1 MFTQALVDYRKQFV
15 ALFLRSSIFLAA
27 KLTYLKLQR
36 FVNMNNKIKIGLAE
50 ALGTFVLVLGGCGSA
65 VLAGDKIGF
74 LGVSIAFGLS
84 LLVMAY
90 TIGPI
95 SGCHINPA
103 VSIGLLVAK
112 VIDAVLLPYYIGG
125 QILGGIFGGLVL
137 YIIASG
143 KPGFDAA
150 ASGFASNGFA
160 EHSPTG
166 YGLLAAAL
174 TEVVLTAFLLF
185 TILGT
190 THPKYPAGLGG
201 IPIGLMLVL
210 IHLVG
215 IPVTN
220 TSVNP
225 ARSIGVALFQ
235 GEWAIQ
241 QLWAFVV
248 FPIVGGILGV
258 LAYNLIKPTLEES

>member
-1 MFTQALVDYRKQFV
+1 MDT
-15 ALFLRSSIFLAA
+15 
-27 KLTYLKLQR
+27 
-36 FVNMNNKIKIGLAE
+36 KIKIGVAE
-50 ALGTFVLVLGGCGSA
+50 AFGTFVLVLGGCGSA

-74 LGVSIAFGLS
+74 LGVAIAFGLS

-103 VSIGLLVAK
+103 VSIGLVVAK
-112 VIDAVLLPYYIGG
+112 LIDAILLPYYIGG
-125 QILGGIFGGLVL
+125 QILGGILGGLVL
-137 YIIASG
+137 YVIASG

-150 ASGFASNGFA
+150 ASGFASNGFG

-174 TEVVLTAFLLF
+174 TEIVLTAFLLF
-185 TILGT
+185 TIMGT
-190 THPKYPAGLGG
+190 TDPHYPVGLGG
-201 IPIGLMLVL
+201 IPIGLVLVL

-225 ARSIGVALFQ
+225 ARSIGVAIFQ
-235 GEWAIQ
+235 GTWAIQ
-241 QLWAFVV
+241 QLWAFII
-248 FPIVGGILGV
+248 FPIIGGIIGV
-258 LAYNLIKPTLEES
+258 FAYNLIRNAREEV

>member
-1 MFTQALVDYRKQFV
+1 MKQIGSL
-15 ALFLRSSIFLAA
+15 LFRVRIGLGA
-27 KLTYLKLQR
+27 KLTYQELQR
-36 FVNMNNKIKIGLAE
+36 IVSMNKKIKIGVAE

-84 LLVMAY
+84 LLIMVY
-90 TIGPI
+90 TLGPI

-103 VSIGLLVAK
+103 VSVGLVVAK
-112 VIDAVLLPYYIGG
+112 LIDAVLLPYYIGG
-125 QILGGIFGGLVL
+125 QIVGGILGGLVL
-137 YIIASG
+137 YMIASG

-150 ASGFASNGFA
+150 ASGFASNGFG
-160 EHSPTG
+160 EHSPAG

-185 TILGT
+185 TIMGT
-190 THPKYPAGLGG
+190 THPKYPVGLGG

-235 GEWAIQ
+235 GGWAIQ
-241 QLWAFVV
+241 QLWVFIV
-248 FPIVGGILGV
+248 FPVLGGIIGV
-258 LAYNLIKPTLEES
+258 LAYNFIRPTMEEI

>member
-1 MFTQALVDYRKQFV
+1 MDQ
-15 ALFLRSSIFLAA
+15 
-27 KLTYLKLQR
+27 
-36 FVNMNNKIKIGLAE
+36 KIKIGVAE
-50 ALGTFVLVLGGCGSA
+50 AFGTFVLVVGGCGSA

-74 LGVSIAFGLS
+74 LGVAIAFGLS
-84 LLVMAY
+84 LLVMVY

-103 VSIGLLVAK
+103 VSIGLVVAK
-112 VIDAVLLPYYIGG
+112 LIDAVLLPYYIGG
-125 QILGGIFGGLVL
+125 QILGGILGGLVL
-137 YIIASG
+137 YLIASG

-150 ASGFASNGFA
+150 ASGFASNGFG

-174 TEVVLTAFLLF
+174 TEIVLTAFLLF
-185 TILGT
+185 TIMGT
-190 THPKYPAGLGG
+190 TDPHYPVGLGG
-201 IPIGLMLVL
+201 IPIGLVLVL

-225 ARSIGVALFQ
+225 ARSIGVAIFQ
-235 GEWAIQ
+235 GTWAIQ
-241 QLWAFVV
+241 QLWAFII
-248 FPIVGGILGV
+248 FPIIGGIIGV
-258 LAYNLIKPTLEES
+258 FAYYFFRNTREEV

>member
-1 MFTQALVDYRKQFV
+1 MDK
-15 ALFLRSSIFLAA
+15 
-27 KLTYLKLQR
+27 
-36 FVNMNNKIKIGLAE
+36 KIKIGVAE
-50 ALGTFVLVLGGCGSA
+50 AFGTFVLVLGGCGSA

-74 LGVSIAFGLS
+74 LGVAIAFGLS

-103 VSIGLLVAK
+103 VSIGLVVAK
-112 VIDAVLLPYYIGG
+112 LIDAILLPYYIGG
-125 QILGGIFGGLVL
+125 QILGGILGGLVL
-137 YIIASG
+137 YVIASG

-150 ASGFASNGFA
+150 ASGFASNGFG

-174 TEVVLTAFLLF
+174 TEIVLTAFLLF
-185 TILGT
+185 TIMGT
-190 THPKYPAGLGG
+190 TDPHYPVGLGG
-201 IPIGLMLVL
+201 IPIGLVLVL

-225 ARSIGVALFQ
+225 ARSIGVAIFQ
-235 GEWAIQ
+235 GTWAIQ
-241 QLWAFVV
+241 QLWAFII
-248 FPIVGGILGV
+248 FPIIGGIIGV
-258 LAYNLIKPTLEES
+258 FAYNLIRNAREEV

>member
-1 MFTQALVDYRKQFV
+1 MRIGLG
-15 ALFLRSSIFLAA
+15 A
-27 KLTYLKLQR
+27 KLTYQELHR
-36 FVNMNNKIKIGLAE
+36 IVSMNKKIKIGVAE

-84 LLVMAY
+84 LLIMVY

-103 VSIGLLVAK
+103 VSVGLVVAK
-112 VIDAVLLPYYIGG
+112 LIDAVLLPYYIGG
-125 QILGGIFGGLVL
+125 QIVGGILGGLVL
-137 YIIASG
+137 YMIASG

-150 ASGFASNGFA
+150 ASGFASNGFG

-174 TEVVLTAFLLF
+174 TEIVLTAFLLF
-185 TILGT
+185 TIMGT
-190 THPKYPAGLGG
+190 THPNYPVGLGG

-235 GEWAIQ
+235 GGWAIQ
-241 QLWAFVV
+241 QLWAFIV
-248 FPIVGGILGV
+248 FPVTCGIIGV
-258 LAYNLIKPTLEES
+258 LAYNFIKPTLEEI

>member
-1 MFTQALVDYRKQFV
+1 MVVKFTDY
-15 ALFLRSSIFLAA
+15 
-27 KLTYLKLQR
+27 KLETI
-36 FVNMNNKIKIGLAE
+36 VSMNKKIKIGIAE
-50 ALGTFVLVLGGCGSA
+50 AFGTFVLVLGGCGSA

-84 LLVMAY
+84 LLIMVY

-103 VSIGLLVAK
+103 VSIGLVVAK
-112 VIDAVLLPYYIGG
+112 LIDAVLLPYYIGG
-125 QILGGIFGGLVL
+125 QIVGGILGGLVL
-137 YIIASG
+137 YMIASG

-174 TEVVLTAFLLF
+174 TEIVLTAFLLF
-185 TILGT
+185 TIMGT
-190 THPKYPAGLGG
+190 THPKYPVGLGG

-210 IHLVG
+210 IHLIG

-235 GEWAIQ
+235 GGWAIQ
-241 QLWAFVV
+241 QLWAFIV
-248 FPIVGGILGV
+248 FPVIGGIIGV
-258 LAYNLIKPTLEES
+258 LVYNFIKPTMEEI

>member
-1 MFTQALVDYRKQFV
+1 
-15 ALFLRSSIFLAA
+15 
-27 KLTYLKLQR
+27 
-36 FVNMNNKIKIGLAE
+36 MNKKIKIGVAE
-50 ALGTFVLVLGGCGSA
+50 AFGTFLLVLGGCGSA

-74 LGVSIAFGLS
+74 LGVAIAFGLS

-103 VSIGLLVAK
+103 VSIGLVVAK
-112 VIDAVLLPYYIGG
+112 LIDAVLLPYYIGG
-125 QILGGIFGGLVL
+125 QILGGILGGLVFYL
-137 YIIASG
+137 IASG

-150 ASGFASNGFA
+150 ASGFASNGFG

-174 TEVVLTAFLLF
+174 TEIVLTAFLLF
-185 TILGT
+185 TIMGT
-190 THPKYPAGLGG
+190 TDPHYPVGLGG
-201 IPIGLMLVL
+201 IPIGLVLVL

-225 ARSIGVALFQ
+225 ARSIGVAIFQ
-235 GEWAIQ
+235 GTWAIQ
-241 QLWAFVV
+241 QLWAFIIV
-248 FPIVGGILGV
+248 PIIGGIIGV
-258 LAYNLIKPTLEES
+258 FAYNLIRNTMEEV

>member
-1 MFTQALVDYRKQFV
+1 MDT
-15 ALFLRSSIFLAA
+15 
-27 KLTYLKLQR
+27 
-36 FVNMNNKIKIGLAE
+36 KIKIGVAE
-50 ALGTFVLVLGGCGSA
+50 AFGTFVLVLGGCGSA

-74 LGVSIAFGLS
+74 LGVAIAFGLS

-103 VSIGLLVAK
+103 VSIGLVVAK
-112 VIDAVLLPYYIGG
+112 LIDAVLLPYYIGG
-125 QILGGIFGGLVL
+125 QILGGILGGLVL
-137 YIIASG
+137 YLIASG

-150 ASGFASNGFA
+150 ASGFASNGFG

-174 TEVVLTAFLLF
+174 TEIVLTAFLLF
-185 TILGT
+185 TIMGT
-190 THPKYPAGLGG
+190 TDPHYPVGLGG
-201 IPIGLMLVL
+201 IPIGLVLVL

-225 ARSIGVALFQ
+225 ARSIGVAIFQ
-235 GEWAIQ
+235 GTWAIQ
-241 QLWAFVV
+241 QLWAFII
-248 FPIVGGILGV
+248 FPIIGGIIGV
-258 LAYNLIKPTLEES
+258 FAYNLIRNTREEV

>member
-1 MFTQALVDYRKQFV
+1 M
-15 ALFLRSSIFLAA
+15 
-27 KLTYLKLQR
+27 
-36 FVNMNNKIKIGLAE
+36 KIGVAE
-50 ALGTFVLVLGGCGSA
+50 AFGTFVLVVGGCGSA

-74 LGVSIAFGLS
+74 LGVAIAFGLS
-84 LLVMAY
+84 LLVMVY

-103 VSIGLLVAK
+103 VSIGLVVAK
-112 VIDAVLLPYYIGG
+112 LIDAVLLPYYIGG
-125 QILGGIFGGLVL
+125 QILGGILGGLVL
-137 YIIASG
+137 YLIASG

-150 ASGFASNGFA
+150 ASGFASNGFG

-174 TEVVLTAFLLF
+174 TEIVLTAFLLF
-185 TILGT
+185 TIMGT
-190 THPKYPAGLGG
+190 TDPHYPVGLGG
-201 IPIGLMLVL
+201 IPIGLVLVL

-225 ARSIGVALFQ
+225 ARSIGVAIFQ
-235 GEWAIQ
+235 GTWAIQ
-241 QLWAFVV
+241 QLWAFII
-248 FPIVGGILGV
+248 FPIIGGIIGV
-258 LAYNLIKPTLEES
+258 FAYNLIRNTREEV

>member
-1 MFTQALVDYRKQFV
+1 
-15 ALFLRSSIFLAA
+15 
-27 KLTYLKLQR
+27 
-36 FVNMNNKIKIGLAE
+36 MNPKIKIGVAE
-50 ALGTFVLVLGGCGSA
+50 AFGTFVLVLGGCGSA

-74 LGVSIAFGLS
+74 LGVAIAFGLS

-103 VSIGLLVAK
+103 VSIGLVVAK
-112 VIDAVLLPYYIGG
+112 LIDAVLLPYYIGG
-125 QILGGIFGGLVL
+125 QILGGILGGLVL
-137 YIIASG
+137 YLIASG

-150 ASGFASNGFA
+150 ASGFASNGFG

-174 TEVVLTAFLLF
+174 TEIVLTAFLLF
-185 TILGT
+185 TIMGT
-190 THPKYPAGLGG
+190 TDPNYPVGLGG
-201 IPIGLMLVL
+201 IPIGLVLVL

-225 ARSIGVALFQ
+225 ARSIGVAIFQ
-235 GEWAIQ
+235 GTWAIQ
-241 QLWAFVV
+241 QLWAFII
-248 FPIVGGILGV
+248 FPIIGGIIGV
-258 LAYNLIKPTLEES
+258 FAYNLIRNMREEV

>member
-1 MFTQALVDYRKQFV
+1 MDT
-15 ALFLRSSIFLAA
+15 
-27 KLTYLKLQR
+27 
-36 FVNMNNKIKIGLAE
+36 KIKIGVAE
-50 ALGTFVLVLGGCGSA
+50 AFGTFVLVLGGCGSA

-74 LGVSIAFGLS
+74 LGVAIAFGLS
-84 LLVMAY
+84 LLVMVY

-103 VSIGLLVAK
+103 VSIGLVVAK
-112 VIDAVLLPYYIGG
+112 LIDAVLLPYYIGG
-125 QILGGIFGGLVL
+125 QILGGILGGLVL
-137 YIIASG
+137 YLIASG

-150 ASGFASNGFA
+150 ASGFASNGFG

-174 TEVVLTAFLLF
+174 TEIVLTAFLLF
-185 TILGT
+185 TIMGT
-190 THPKYPAGLGG
+190 TDPHYPVGLGG
-201 IPIGLMLVL
+201 IPIGLVLVL

-225 ARSIGVALFQ
+225 ARSIGVAIFQ
-235 GEWAIQ
+235 GTWAIQ
-241 QLWAFVV
+241 QLWAFII
-248 FPIVGGILGV
+248 FPIIGGIIGV
-258 LAYNLIKPTLEES
+258 FAYNLIRNTREEV

>member
-1 MFTQALVDYRKQFV
+1 MRWRKQIGSL
-15 ALFLRSSIFLAA
+15 LFRVRIGRGA
-27 KLTYLKLQR
+27 KLTYQELHR
-36 FVNMNNKIKIGLAE
+36 IVSMNKKIKIGVAE

-84 LLVMAY
+84 LLIMVY

-103 VSIGLLVAK
+103 VSVGLVVAK
-112 VIDAVLLPYYIGG
+112 LIDAVLLPYYIGG
-125 QILGGIFGGLVL
+125 QIVGGILGGLVL
-137 YIIASG
+137 YMIASG

-150 ASGFASNGFA
+150 ASGFASNGLG

-174 TEVVLTAFLLF
+174 TEIVLTAFLLF
-185 TILGT
+185 TIMGT
-190 THPKYPAGLGG
+190 THPNYPAGLGG

-235 GEWAIQ
+235 GGWAIQ
-241 QLWAFVV
+241 QLWVFIV
-248 FPIVGGILGV
+248 FPVLGGIIGV
-258 LAYNLIKPTLEES
+258 LAYNFIRPTMEEI

>member
-1 MFTQALVDYRKQFV
+1 MDT
-15 ALFLRSSIFLAA
+15 
-27 KLTYLKLQR
+27 
-36 FVNMNNKIKIGLAE
+36 KIKIGVAE
-50 ALGTFVLVLGGCGSA
+50 AFGTFVLVLGGCGSA

-74 LGVSIAFGLS
+74 LGVAIAFGLS

-103 VSIGLLVAK
+103 VSIGLVVAK
-112 VIDAVLLPYYIGG
+112 LIDAVLLPYYIGG
-125 QILGGIFGGLVL
+125 QILGGILGGLVL
-137 YIIASG
+137 YLIASG

-150 ASGFASNGFA
+150 ASGFASNGFG

-166 YGLLAAAL
+166 YGLFAAAL
-174 TEVVLTAFLLF
+174 TEIVLTAFLLF
-185 TILGT
+185 TIMGT
-190 THPKYPAGLGG
+190 TDPHYPVGLGG
-201 IPIGLMLVL
+201 IPIGLVLVL

-225 ARSIGVALFQ
+225 ARSIGVAIFQ
-235 GEWAIQ
+235 GTWAIQ
-241 QLWAFVV
+241 QLWAFII
-248 FPIVGGILGV
+248 FPIIGGIIGV
-258 LAYNLIKPTLEES
+258 FAYNLIRNTREEV